1 MHSTVLAHVVTARRN
16 FVDLIDPNAFNSDV
30 LAPGA
35 WFVWDMH
42 PSILIG
48 LAIASLLY
56 GLAIGPW
63 RKKYD
68 WGRPATATEVSFFA
82 AAVVL
87 MEASLD
93 GPIHH
98 LADNYL
104 FSVHMLQHLVITL
117 FVPLLMIAGLPPW
130 LWERIL
136 LSRPLGRLS
145 RWGLRP
151 VPAFVIYNG
160 VLIAWHLPR
169 AYDLTMSDHSWHIF
183 EHLLFMASAVVAW
196 WPVLS
201 RSKLLPPAGW
211 GGQLIYLLAMSI
223 PMKALGAVLTVKTE
237 AMYEFYRAAPRV
249 WGLTPA
255 GDQRLG
261 GLMMW
266 VPAGFVLWFLA
277 ARAFVYWRREDLAA
291 RPVPRVGALVLVGLL
306 VAAGCSQPQAL
317 VPADPVTEFSTRRG
331 LYRVDLIFPPAGVQ
345 MNDLFTVGLRIKDS
359 AGTVVERAKLSVD
372 ASMPEHGHGMMTQ
385 PKPAAA
391 MRCDAAGSCAVSGG
405 RFEFEG
411 FRLHMFGNWRFEVT
425 VDGPAGSDRGYLPF
439 VL

>member
-1 MHSTVLAHVVTARRN
+1 MSSIVLAHVVTARRN
-16 FVDLIDPNAFNSDV
+16 FVDLVGPDAFNTDV

-48 LAIASLLY
+48 LVIVSGLY
-56 GLAIGPW
+56 GMAVGPW
-63 RKKYD
+63 RKKYG
-68 WGRPATATEVSFFA
+68 WGRPASRFELA
-82 AAVVL
+82 AFVTAVVL
-87 MEASLD
+87 MEMSLD

-104 FSVHMLQHLVITL
+104 FSIHMLQHLVITL
-117 FVPLLMIAGLPPW
+117 FVPLLLIAGMPPW

-136 LSRPLGRLS
+136 LSRPLAKLS

-151 VPAFVIYNG
+151 VPAFLIYNG

-169 AYDLTMSDHSWHIF
+169 AYDLTMSNHSWHIF

-201 RSKLLPPAGW
+201 RSKLLRPAGW

-237 AMYEFYRAAPRV
+237 AMYAFYRAAPRV
-249 WGLTPA
+249 WGMTPA

-277 ARAFVYWRREDLAA
+277 GRAFVHWRREDLAQRPIQRSSLLA
-291 RPVPRVGALVLVGLL
+291 IIGVLVFSACSKPVPR
-306 VAAGCSQPQAL
+306 
-317 VPADPVTEFSTRRG
+317 VPADPVTEFSTHRG
-331 LYRVDLIFPPAGVQ
+331 LYTVDLVFPTAGVKL
-345 MNDLFTVGLRIKDS
+345 NDLFTLGLRITDR
-359 AGTVVERAKLSVD
+359 AGSVVERAQLKVD
-372 ASMPEHGHGMMTQ
+372 ATMPDHGHGMMTQ
-385 PKPAAA
+385 PKASAEMNCDPVGRCLAA
-391 MRCDAAGSCAVSGG
+391 GG
-405 RFEFEG
+405 RFAYDG
-411 FRLHMFGNWRFEVT
+411 FRLHMFGSWRFEVT
-425 VDGPAGSDRGYLPF
+425 VDGPAGKDTGSLAF
-439 VL
+439 EL